1 MILMT
6 SEIPHIPVLLK
17 EVIDFLEFSPRD
29 KIFLD
34 ATLGAGGHSAEVCRQ
49 FPQIQIVGIDADET
63 AAKIAE
69 KNLTG
74 ICNQFK
80 IKITNFRNLEEV
92 LSELKIEEIDKVL
105 FDLGMSSMQIDS
117 ATRGF
122 SFLRDEPLL
131 MTMSNDLKEGTLTA
145 YEIVNGWPKEELRKI
160 LKEYGEESFAS
171 QIADGIIRARKSKK
185 IQTTFD
191 LVKVILDA
199 TPDFY
204 HEGRINPA
212 TKTFQALRIAVNDEV
227 NALKDGLEQA
237 FNKLRKGGRMAVISF
252 HSGEDRIAKT
262 FFKQLKMEDKAILIT
277 KKPVVS
283 SAEEVETNSRSR
295 SAKLRVIEKN
305 V

>member
-1 MILMT
+1 MA
-6 SEIPHIPVLLK
+6 HVPVLLK
-17 EVIDFLEFSPRD
+17 EIIDFLEFSPKD

-171 QIADGIIRARKSKK
+171 QIADQIIKERKNQK

-199 TPDFY
+199 TPEFY

-212 TKTFQALRIAVNDEV
+212 TKTFQALRIAVNDELD
-227 NALKDGLEQA
+227 AIKDGLEQA
-237 FNKLRKGGRMAVISF
+237 FHKLKVGGRMAVISF

-262 FFKQLKMEDKAILIT
+262 FFKQLKMEEKAILIT

-305 V
+305 

>member
-1 MILMT
+1 
-6 SEIPHIPVLLK
+6 
-17 EVIDFLEFSPRD
+17 
-29 KIFLD
+29 
-34 ATLGAGGHSAEVCRQ
+34 
-49 FPQIQIVGIDADET
+49 
-63 AAKIAE
+63 
-69 KNLTG
+69 
-74 ICNQFK
+74 
-80 IKITNFRNLEEV
+80 